1 MSAPRSDPAL
11 VALRQRI
18 AAIEGDHGPPQA
30 VLPFG
35 LAELDRRLPHGGL
48 ALGCLHEVAGGPVG
62 DPNGSWEVDAGDVQ
76 EHSE

>member
-18 AAIEGDHGPPQA
+18 AAIEGDHGPPPA

-35 LAELDRRLPHGGL
+35 LAEVSVLPASAGPL
-48 ALGCLHEVAGGPVG
+48 TEALQARGWQIQ
-62 DPNGSWEVDAGDVQ
+62 S
-76 EHSE
+76 